1 MADPSSSTV
10 YLTMRREDH
19 VLSTGSGVLYE
30 RDGRCFIATAWH
42 NFSGRNSDTFAP
54 LSRKCAVP
62 DNVLVT
68 VALVIEE
75 IHSWFRVSIT
85 IPLQNNSCA
94 TYLIHPD
101 PWPRKDVAVL
111 PIDLDTAYPLVCA
124 LADGEKLSGSIK
136 LRQSISGMNAEIQPI
151 QACLGTFARAGSS
164 PTAHLQAGDDLFV
177 LGYPRG
183 IADYSA
189 APIWK
194 RATVASHPQ
203 SGWYRQPCFLIDCA
217 SRPGMSGA
225 PVVLYSR
232 SGNVRRGGMTYVG
245 SGPSSALCGIYVG
258 RLKDLGTSSGEQ
270 RNDMSELDFDQDD
283 ELFRAQLG
291 RVWRTEVID
300 EIIDANKGA
309 PHPDFITVPQ
319 SAVDR
324 ALADAWPR
332 EKSKDV
338 RHLRL
343 PAVRSNVVNDAI
355 VALEANIEVSEIYRS
370 YDAKVSALE
379 VDHA

>member
-1 MADPSSSTV
+1 
-10 YLTMRREDH
+10 
-19 VLSTGSGVLYE
+19 
-30 RDGRCFIATAWH
+30 
-42 NFSGRNSDTFAP
+42 
-54 LSRKCAVP
+54 
-62 DNVLVT
+62 
-68 VALVIEE
+68 
-75 IHSWFRVSIT
+75 
-85 IPLQNNSCA
+85 
-94 TYLIHPD
+94 
-101 PWPRKDVAVL
+101 
-111 PIDLDTAYPLVCA
+111 
-124 LADGEKLSGSIK
+124 
-136 LRQSISGMNAEIQPI
+136 
-151 QACLGTFARAGSS
+151 
-164 PTAHLQAGDDLFV
+164 
-177 LGYPRG
+177 
-183 IADYSA
+183 
-189 APIWK
+189 
-194 RATVASHPQ
+194 
-203 SGWYRQPCFLIDCA
+203 
-217 SRPGMSGA
+217 
-225 PVVLYSR
+225 
-232 SGNVRRGGMTYVG
+232 MTYVG